1 MARRT
6 DLWGKMSIKSPS
18 PTEAAAAY
26 APELIHACGEGIEK
40 RKPLNDPFCYQLG
53 FLDGHAFAMSS
64 PEVLALVEAL
74 KFYAQKPEPDIMSTF
89 AKSAADWGEQC
100 TTWGPLVD
108 LGAIARITLAAF
120 AKQPGGS
127 GG

>member
-1 MARRT
+1 MCEREIVMTPA
-6 DLWGKMSIKSPS
+6 
-18 PTEAAAAY
+18 EAAAAY
-26 APELIHACGEGIEK
+26 AKENLFHPVTYDEMA
-40 RKPLNDPFCYQLG
+40 NA
-53 FLDGHAFAMSS
+53 FLAGHAFAMNS

-120 AKQPGGS
+120 AKQPGGF
-127 GG
+127 G